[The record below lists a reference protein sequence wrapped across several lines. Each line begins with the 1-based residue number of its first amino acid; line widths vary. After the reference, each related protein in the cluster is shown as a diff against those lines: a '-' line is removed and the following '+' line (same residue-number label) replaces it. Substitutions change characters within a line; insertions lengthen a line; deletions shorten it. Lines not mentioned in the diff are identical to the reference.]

1 MKQCSSQYSY
11 MCLIGYRGSFIR
23 IDFVCQMKV
32 NTSDVILRGVYNNY
46 HPAPRVLA
54 DEDLTPESVF
64 RAHLGYVP
72 GSTIVQT
79 VLNNLIVNI

>member
-1 MKQCSSQYSY
+1 
-11 MCLIGYRGSFIR
+11 MCFKGYRGSFIR

-32 NTSDVILRGVYNNY
+32 NTSDVILRGVNNNYMY
-46 HPAPRVLA
+46 HPAPRVLT